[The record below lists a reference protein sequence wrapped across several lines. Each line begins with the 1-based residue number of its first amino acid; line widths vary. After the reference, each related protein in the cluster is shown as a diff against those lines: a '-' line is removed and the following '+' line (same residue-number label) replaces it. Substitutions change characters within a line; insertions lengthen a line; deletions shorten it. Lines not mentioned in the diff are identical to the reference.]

1 MAFCGNC
8 GNELREGAMYCPK
21 CGTAVGNTNR
31 SNGTS
36 SKSYVKWIGALAL
49 LAVLCVG
56 GYFGYNALSSDSPG
70 EVAVKAYS
78 YLKDNDVKS
87 FMSYVY
93 VEHLSR
99 KRKYEK
105 LDSVA
110 KANPEEYREIEKE
123 ALNMYGLFGGI
134 KDVSLHSEDIKGDEA
149 FVNIQLNF
157 NDGKQ
162 HFQDLKLRKNKY
174 GEWGVE
180 QESFN

>member
-1 MAFCGNC
+1 
-8 GNELREGAMYCPK
+8 
-21 CGTAVGNTNR
+21 
-31 SNGTS
+31 
-36 SKSYVKWIGALAL
+36 
-49 LAVLCVG
+49 
-56 GYFGYNALSSDSPG
+56 
-70 EVAVKAYS
+70 
-78 YLKDNDVKS
+78 
-87 FMSYVY
+87 MSYVY